1 MRGYA
6 LITLNMIDY
15 AGIYLKKQRSEYVRI
30 QVGGGEV
37 GVFVELDHFDKNYV
51 KKSRKKRPKE
61 KYVGV
66 FSPRYS

>member
-1 MRGYA
+1 MQVRNQNLFRA
-6 LITLNMIDY
+6 V
-15 AGIYLKKQRSEYVRI
+15 AGGGGGGE
-30 QVGGGEV
+30 VGGGEV
-37 GVFVELDHFDKNYV
+37 GVSVELDHFDKNYV

>member
-1 MRGYA
+1 MQVRNQNLFRA
-6 LITLNMIDY
+6 V
-15 AGIYLKKQRSEYVRI
+15 AGGGGGGGGE
-30 QVGGGEV
+30 VGGGEV